1 MTSFQILLI
10 AIPDPL
16 AGRFPF
22 LPRTSLPSVPK
33 TKPKPSSA
41 SSILTKTQAQSNRL
55 LLSLSFAFPSTGF
68 LRVCASEKSS
78 GAEPLDTRESAGR
91 KGLVFPHISG
101 QSPSTVNVLKR

>member
-1 MTSFQILLI
+1 LTSFQILLI

-55 LLSLSFAFPSTGF
+55 LLSLSFAFPSTDLKHLLAAQSQPHF
-68 LRVCASEKSS
+68 DISFST
-78 GAEPLDTRESAGR
+78 PLFSNS
-91 KGLVFPHISG
+91 K
-101 QSPSTVNVLKR
+101 